1 MNRNAKTKAQI
12 VIKKFTAKEQGS
24 TDVPKHGQYSRSSLI
39 PEKKDAFLKMIY
51 MRIVFRR
58 MKKISVT
65 VLVSSNN
72 RTLNFKMNL
81 TNEFPPDNEKPIS
94 GYRESGIISGDKLKK
109 SR

>member
-24 TDVPKHGQYSRSSLI
+24 MDVPKHGQYSRSSLI

-51 MRIVFRR
+51 MRNVFRG
-58 MKKISVT
+58 MKKISAT

-72 RTLNFKMNL
+72 RTQTK
-81 TNEFPPDNEKPIS
+81 
-94 GYRESGIISGDKLKK
+94 
-109 SR
+109 

>member
-12 VIKKFTAKEQGS
+12 VIKKFTAKKQGS

-51 MRIVFRR
+51 MRNVFRG
-58 MKKISVT
+58 MKKISAT

-72 RTLNFKMNL
+72 RTLQ
-81 TNEFPPDNEKPIS
+81 NESN
-94 GYRESGIISGDKLKK
+94 
-109 SR
+109 